1 MEPRKTILVIEDDPN
16 QQHVYEIAL
25 RRAGYNVVARGEADA
40 GLQWLGQILPDLI
53 VLDIMLP
60 GISGI
65 EMLQQIRS
73 SPNGKH
79 VPVLIVTAKADISY
93 EDFAEYNITNFLRKP
108 LLPATLIEAI
118 EAAIS

>member
-25 RRAGYNVVARGEADA
+25 RRAGYNVVARGEAGA
-40 GLQWLGQILPDLI
+40 GLEWLGQILPDLI

-60 GISGI
+60 GFSGI
-65 EMLQQIRS
+65 EMLHQIRS
-73 SPNGKH
+73 SPNGKD
-79 VPVLIVTAKADISY
+79 VPVLIVTAKADISH
-93 EDFAEYNITNFLRKP
+93 EDFADYNITNFLRKP
-108 LLPATLIEAI
+108 LLPAVLIEAI

>member
-25 RRAGYNVVARGEADA
+25 RRAGYNVVARGEAGA
-40 GLQWLGQILPDLI
+40 GLEWLGQILPDLI

-65 EMLQQIRS
+65 EMLHQIRS
-73 SPNGKH
+73 SPNGKD
-79 VPVLIVTAKADISY
+79 VPVLIVTAKADISH
-93 EDFAEYNITNFLRKP
+93 EDFADYNITNFLRKP
-108 LLPATLIEAI
+108 LLPAVLIEAI